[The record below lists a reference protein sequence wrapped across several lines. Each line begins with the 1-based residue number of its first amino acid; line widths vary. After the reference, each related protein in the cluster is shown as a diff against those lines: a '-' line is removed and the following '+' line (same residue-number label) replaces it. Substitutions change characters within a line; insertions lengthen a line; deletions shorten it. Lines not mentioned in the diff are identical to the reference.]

1 MAPDGIDTDRQQK
14 LESIESDYAE
24 KEKELSA
31 TADRIIPFNI
41 TFVADKIVIATPRQL
56 IELN

>member
-1 MAPDGIDTDRQQK
+1 MNTDRQK
-14 LESIESDYAE
+14 KHDLTESESEYAKIEE
-24 KEKELSA
+24 NELSA